1 MECSFEER
9 KRDLENE
16 CRLPTNAMASY
27 ASRLDKF
34 MKPFLISFQR
44 HEQRTHAKTFVCG
57 LGSDLERK
65 NAESIAYLF
74 GLDRKV
80 IQHFIG
86 GSEWNDAPLRDEL
99 ARQIGS
105 QLGEED
111 GVLVFVEVKT
121 RRSRDDGANQSHVGF
136 EAVGGLKQNKIVSA
150 ALRYLARN
158 DLTLSDVAC
167 RFDVIVVHHST
178 DAGAAEPEVLHVR
191 DAFHRMGW
199 S

>member
-1 MECSFEER
+1 MAFSKGSKRQEDVRKTGEKRTQDHEKEEEANR
-9 KRDLENE
+9 YGKRRIKFGREGESVAIDYLEKLGWTIVEHNWRAGRYGE
-16 CRLPTNAMASY
+16 
-27 ASRLDKF
+27 LD
-34 MKPFLISFQR
+34 IVCE
-44 HEQRTHAKTFVCG
+44 EQ
-57 LGSDLERK
+57 
-65 NAESIAYLF
+65 
-74 GLDRKV
+74 
-80 IQHFIG
+80 
-86 GSEWNDAPLRDEL
+86 
-99 ARQIGS
+99 
-105 QLGEED
+105 D